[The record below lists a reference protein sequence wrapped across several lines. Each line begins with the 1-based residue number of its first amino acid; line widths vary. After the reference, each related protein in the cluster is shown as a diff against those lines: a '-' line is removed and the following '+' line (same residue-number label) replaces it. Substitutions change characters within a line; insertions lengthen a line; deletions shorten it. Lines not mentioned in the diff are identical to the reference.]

1 MEQRVK
7 LGKIFIVSAPSG
19 AGKTTMLK
27 RILKEIPNLHFSV
40 SVTTRKPREGERD
53 GIDYYFVSVERVLEM
68 FRNKELLEWA
78 MVHGNFY
85 GTPVWEVENKINA
98 GMNVIVD
105 VDVKGFMKIKRRY
118 PDAIS
123 IFIVP
128 PSIEELKNRLL
139 SREGKKEFDENL
151 RKRFEKATYEMSFRD
166 LYDYVVVNDD
176 LDRACE
182 ELKSIILKNIEKQ
195 V

>member
-1 MEQRVK
+1 MEQKVK
-7 LGKIFIVSAPSG
+7 LGKIFIISAPSG
-19 AGKTTMLK
+19 AGKTTILR
-27 RILKEIPNLHFSV
+27 RILKEVPNLHFSV

-53 GIDYYFVSVERVLEM
+53 GIDYYFVSVDRVLEM

-118 PDAIS
+118 PEAIS

-151 RKRFEKATYEMSFRD
+151 RKRFEKATYEMSFRE

-195 V
+195 F

>member
-1 MEQRVK
+1 MEQEVK
-7 LGKIFIVSAPSG
+7 LGKIFIISAPSG
-19 AGKTTMLK
+19 AGKTTILK
-27 RILKEIPNLHFSV
+27 RIIKEIPNLHFSV
-40 SVTTRKPREGERD
+40 SVTTRKPREGEKD
-53 GIDYYFVSVERVLEM
+53 GIDYYFVSVDRVLEM

-85 GTPVWEVENKINA
+85 GTPVWEVENKIKS
-98 GMNVIVD
+98 GMNVVVD

-118 PDAIS
+118 PEAIS

-128 PSIEELKNRLL
+128 PSIEELRNRLL
-139 SREGKKEFDENL
+139 SREGKKELDENL
-151 RKRFEKATYEMSFRD
+151 KKRFEKATYEMSFRE

-195 V
+195 F

>member
-1 MEQRVK
+1 MK
-7 LGKIFIVSAPSG
+7 LGKIFIISAPSG
-19 AGKTTMLK
+19 AGKTTILR
-27 RILKEIPNLHFSV
+27 RILKEVPNLHFSV

-53 GIDYYFVSVERVLEM
+53 GIDYYFVSVDRVLEM

-118 PDAIS
+118 PEAIS

-151 RKRFEKATYEMSFRD
+151 RKRFEKATYEMSFRE

-195 V
+195 F